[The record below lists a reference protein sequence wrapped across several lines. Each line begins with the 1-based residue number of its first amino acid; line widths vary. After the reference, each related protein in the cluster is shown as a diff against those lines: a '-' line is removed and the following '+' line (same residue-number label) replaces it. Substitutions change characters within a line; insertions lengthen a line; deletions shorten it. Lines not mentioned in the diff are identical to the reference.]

1 MPERLHTVRAL
12 MVSARKAYRG
22 SEKASRPV
30 LIGRGRAP
38 LVGLTGSLRG
48 RPARR
53 RRAGES
59 TRLGTDALQ
68 FNLNWIERS
77 LSVLATGDARFA
89 QVPGAPSPC
98 RPPRAHCAA
107 GGRALTSAPARS
119 ACVSASFTF
128 ARFSQTPLRAE
139 HRYLGRRL
147 TCARCRAGSKILVM
161 LCADVSP

>member
-1 MPERLHTVRAL
+1 MPERLHTMRAL

-53 RRAGES
+53 RRAG
-59 TRLGTDALQ
+59 RIDKARDGRAPIQ
-68 FNLNWIERS
+68 FELDRT

-147 TCARCRAGSKILVM
+147 TCARCRASSKILVM